1 MAHILV
7 VEDDPS
13 NQIVIRKALVKIGGF
28 QVTITEAVP
37 EVLRLAQSGEVDLI
51 VMDVSLSNS
60 VYEGAHLD
68 GVAITKL
75 LKSRPAARPVLVLLA
90 TAYAM
95 QGDAER
101 LREACGADDYI
112 SKPFVEP
119 RELVEKVRAMLAT
132 RASATAPSA

>member
-13 NQIVIRKALVKIGGF
+13 NQIVMRKALTKIGGYA
-28 QVTITEAVP
+28 VTVSEDVATI
-37 EVLRLAQSGEVDLI
+37 LSLARARQVDLV
-51 VMDVSLSNS
+51 VMDVSLANS
-60 VYEGAHLD
+60 VYQGQHLD
-68 GVAITKL
+68 GVAITQL
-75 LKSRPAARPVLVLLA
+75 LKSDEAARPVPVLLA

-101 LREACGADDYI
+101 LRAACGADGYI

-119 RELVEKVRAMLAT
+119 RELVEKVRSLLAA
-132 RASATAPSA
+132 RPAA